1 MGVDV
6 IVQQLIMM
14 STIALV
20 GYIGVKTKYV
30 SADLRYTVSKL
41 ILRITMP
48 LLNLTVISGRQMNPE
63 LMKNAAIVIIS
74 AFCLIVVMV
83 LLGLLVA
90 KLFKMPPAIQ
100 SIHTCMSAFGN
111 VGFMGYPL
119 MQALFGAEGLF
130 YAVMYGLVHDLL
142 FWTLG
147 LLVIAKAGGGSV
159 KGAAKKLLNPVTL
172 SYPVALLMLALGL
185 KFPEL
190 LNTTLSTVGNM
201 TTPLAMLFVG
211 MALATISAKGILK
224 QKSIYII
231 VALKML
237 LLPAGFA
244 LFFKWM
250 GISGAV
256 LGVIILQTAIPAQS
270 SLGVVAEE
278 HAAKAADYATQGI
291 FITTILSLVTLP
303 ILYALILHLG

>member
-6 IVQQLIMM
+6 IVTQLIMM
-14 STIALV
+14 STIALI

-41 ILRITMP
+41 ILRLTMP
-48 LLNLTVISGRQMNPE
+48 LLNLTVISSRQMNPE
-63 LMKNAAIVIIS
+63 LMKNAAIVIIC
-74 AFCLIVVMV
+74 AICLIVLMV
-83 LLGLLVA
+83 ALGFFIA
-90 KLFKMPPAIQ
+90 KLFKMPPAIS

-119 MQALFGAEGLF
+119 LLALYGDEGFF

-142 FWTLG
+142 FWSLG
-147 LLVIAKAGGGSV
+147 LLVIAKSGGGSP
-159 KGAAKKLLNPVTL
+159 KGAVKKLLNPVTL
-172 SYPVALLMLALGL
+172 SYPAALLMLAFGL
-185 KFPEL
+185 RFPDVL
-190 LNTTLSTVGNM
+190 QSTLSTIGNM

-211 MALATISAKGILK
+211 MSLATINPRGILK
-224 QKSIYII
+224 QKSIYTI
-231 VALKML
+231 VILKML
-237 LLPAGFA
+237 LLPTAFA
-244 LFFKWM
+244 FLLKWI

-278 HAAKAADYATQGI
+278 HAAKAAEYATQGI

-303 ILYALILHLG
+303 ILYALLLHLG